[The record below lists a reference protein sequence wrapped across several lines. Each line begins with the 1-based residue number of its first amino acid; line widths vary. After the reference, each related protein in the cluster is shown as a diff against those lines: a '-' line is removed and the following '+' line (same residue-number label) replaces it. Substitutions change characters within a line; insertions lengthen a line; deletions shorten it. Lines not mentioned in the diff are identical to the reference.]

1 MALEVHNR
9 TGFDALRRSSQSESR
24 LIFLTVFMMFL
35 VATFVMRLAPWH
47 WGDIRRNSIFGEA
60 RASTDRLMP
69 FLFMG

>member
-1 MALEVHNR
+1 MALEVHTR
-9 TGFDALRRSSQSESR
+9 TGLDAMRRSGRAESR
-24 LIFLTVFMMFL
+24 LLFMTVFMMFL
-35 VATFVMRLAPWH
+35 VATFITRLMPWH